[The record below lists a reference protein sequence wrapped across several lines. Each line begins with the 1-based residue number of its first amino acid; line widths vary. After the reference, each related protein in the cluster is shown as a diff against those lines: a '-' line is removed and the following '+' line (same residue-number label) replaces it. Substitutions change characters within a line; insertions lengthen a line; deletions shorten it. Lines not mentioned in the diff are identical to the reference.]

1 MGRLAEMRALA
12 TRLRKLEAKR
22 PSGVCALSDEELDA
36 RMDAGLAALLAEYG
50 SVDALAASCRAAGNE
65 PRVLWRAI
73 VNGPFEQRLQKLK
86 AKHRVECPAVF
97 RLSGGALPSSVLP
110 HGVIQ

>member
-1 MGRLAEMRALA
+1 MPASTRAWRHSWRSTAVLMQ
-12 TRLRKLEAKR
+12 
-22 PSGVCALSDEELDA
+22 ALHPIA
-36 RMDAGLAALLAEYG
+36 QT
-50 SVDALAASCRAAGNE
+50 VTNP

-97 RLSGGALPSSVLP
+97 RLRLSGGALPSSVLP

>member
-1 MGRLAEMRALA
+1 MSAVA

-36 RMDAGLAALLAEYG
+36 RIDRCMAALLAEYG

-65 PRVLWRAI
+65 PAARLVEGYRERTIWKAPSEARGETACRVS
-73 VNGPFEQRLQKLK
+73 G
-86 AKHRVECPAVF
+86 RVP
-97 RLSGGALPSSVLP
+97 L
-110 HGVIQ
+110 